1 MTAQDIRARIQHVK
15 AAVDA
20 ARAANRPDVLRN
32 EVAHLMLSSKGFPD
46 LEAWSAMDGMR
57 RLALSDV
64 ACCFAAPADTN

>member
-32 EVAHLMLSSKGFPD
+32 EVAHLMFSSIGNRH
-46 LEAWSAMDGMR
+46 LEARPAMHDIR
-57 RLALSDV
+57 RLAPPY
-64 ACCFAAPADTN
+64 APCCGGRG